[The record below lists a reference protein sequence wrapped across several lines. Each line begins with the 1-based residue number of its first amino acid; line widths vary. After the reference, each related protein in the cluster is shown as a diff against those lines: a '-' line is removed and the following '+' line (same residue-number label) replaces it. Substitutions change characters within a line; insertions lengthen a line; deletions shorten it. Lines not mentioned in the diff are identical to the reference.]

1 MTLESRNTKGTKE
14 YEGAR
19 ESNENGFGMKGD
31 RDIRIRWNGSCG
43 IEYRRGRSKTAGP
56 TAQPP
61 YRWVRELA
69 SESEVPVSMDYRGAR
84 VACAYRADII
94 VEGKVLVELKAV

>member
-19 ESNENGFGMKGD
+19 ESNENGFGMRGD

-61 YRWVRELA
+61 YRWVRDHGPSGVGSRSSRKRL
-69 SESEVPVSMDYRGAR
+69 SHLPTQGVGAVR
-84 VACAYRADII
+84 ACL
-94 VEGKVLVELKAV
+94 GK